1 MADDNR
7 DGGRESFENE
17 PSKLDSL
24 THEELR
30 LMHREASQ
38 AILFAK
44 SMQWWSVG
52 SGLVAFGACIA
63 IAAYL
68 SPNSMVE
75 RLLSGLSIVLVCGII
90 FLLLMYQ
97 FWQFNEI
104 TRIRKTEE
112 HFSTLYRKIN
122 NFKSSREGNAHR
134 YTMLLFMIALVI
146 IGGVVT
152 NIAISAL

>member
-1 MADDNR
+1 MADDKK
-7 DGGRESFENE
+7 DDGRETFENE
-17 PSKLDSL
+17 PSKLDNL

-52 SGLVAFGACIA
+52 SGLVAYGACIA

-68 SPNSMVE
+68 SPNAMIE
-75 RLLSGLSIVLVCGII
+75 KLLSGVTILLACGII
-90 FLLLMYQ
+90 FVLLMYQ

-104 TRIRKTEE
+104 ARIRKVEA
-112 HFSTLYRKIN
+112 HFSSLYRKIN
-122 NFKSSREGNAHR
+122 NLKSSREGNAHR
-134 YTMLLFMIALVI
+134 YTMLVFMITLVI
-146 IGGVVT
+146 LGGVLA
-152 NIAISAL
+152 NITLHVL

>member
-1 MADDNR
+1 MVDDTDDDDR
-7 DGGRESFENE
+7 VPFENE

-44 SMQWWSVG
+44 SMQWCSVG
-52 SGLVAFGACIA
+52 AVLLAFGACIA
-63 IAAYL
+63 VDASL
-68 SPNSMVE
+68 RPNSLIE
-75 RLLSGLSIVLVCGII
+75 RLLSGLTIVLACGII
-90 FLLLMYQ
+90 FMLLMYQ

-104 TRIRKTEE
+104 TRIRKIEE
-112 HFSTLYRKIN
+112 HFSSLYRHIN

-134 YTMLLFMIALVI
+134 YTMLIFMIALII

-152 NIAISAL
+152 NIIFSAL

>member
-1 MADDNR
+1 MADDKK
-7 DGGRESFENE
+7 DDGRESFENE
-17 PSKLDSL
+17 PSKLDNL

-52 SGLVAFGACIA
+52 SGLLAFGGCIA
-63 IAAYL
+63 IVAFL
-68 SPNSMVE
+68 SPNPMIEKWLSALTI
-75 RLLSGLSIVLVCGII
+75 LLACGII
-90 FLLLMYQ
+90 FVLLMYQ

-104 TRIRKTEE
+104 ARIRKIEV
-112 HFSTLYRKIN
+112 HFSSLYREIN
-122 NFKSSREGNAHR
+122 NLKSAREGNAHR

-146 IGGVVT
+146 LGGVVANMT
-152 NIAISAL
+152 FHVL